1 MAKQRKSHMYE
12 LTPAEIEIIEKKRKR
27 KEIED
32 NRVHKTEKYPVS
44 KLEKDNKSLYLYVNG
59 IRLLTVREYEA
70 LRAAIPLDRHK
81 ALFDVLIV
89 TGMRYI
95 EVQRLYDHP
104 EWYNEQE
111 NHIHLPEKAAQKVK
125 KVQLQRTIF
134 PLPSMFKYVLKDF
147 WNGKKPPEET
157 TWNKNLRR
165 WSESINLNPYGI
177 SAKTTR
183 KTIESWMLVCGV
195 PITTVCLRQGHDS
208 ATSMN
213 HYQGLAF
220 SDDKKRD
227 IKNKLAEWNILR

>member
-1 MAKQRKSHMYE
+1 MVRTKKLKVSD
-12 LTPAEIEIIEKKRKR
+12 LTPSEIEMIEKKRKR

-32 NRVHKTEKYPVS
+32 NRVHMTEKYPVT
-44 KLEKDNKSLYLYVNG
+44 KLQKDNKSLYLYVNG
-59 IRLLTVREYEA
+59 IRLLTAREYEA
-70 LRAAIPLDRHK
+70 LRAVIPLDRHK
-81 ALFDVLIV
+81 ALFDVLLI

-104 EWYNEQE
+104 EWFNEQE
-111 NHIHLPEKAAQKVK
+111 NHIHLPEEAAQKK
-125 KVQLQRTIF
+125 RKVQLQRTIF

-165 WSESINLNPYGI
+165 WSEAAGLNPYGI

-183 KTIESWMLVCGV
+183 KTIESWMIVCDV
-195 PITTVCLRQGHDS
+195 PISTVCLRQGHDS

-220 SDDKKRD
+220 SEEKKREVR
-227 IKNKLAEWNILR
+227 NKLTEWNIIR